1 MLIDSSR
8 TMGITQ
14 NGSTER
20 STIMSRIPDPTD
32 TPDGP
37 AYEGRLLD
45 RPDEEVV
52 DQGAPFDIRTLISRR
67 SVLSI
72 AGLGVGAVVLAACAP
87 TASSSTSST
96 GDDSTSSSSGSTTT
110 TTTAEGEIPDET
122 AGPYPGDGSNGPDV
136 LEESGIVRQ
145 DITSSIDGSATADGI
160 PLTFEFEVLDM
171 ANDDAPFEGVAV
183 YAWHCTAQGEYS
195 MYSEGLEDVTYLR
208 GVQVAD
214 AAGKVSFT
222 SIFPGCYSG
231 RWTHI
236 HFEVY
241 PDVDSIT
248 DSTNAIATSQM
259 ALPEDIC
266 NTVFADSRYDGSA
279 ENLSQITLASD
290 NVFGDDSA
298 ALQMATVT
306 GDATSGYTA
315 TLQVRIDTTTT
326 PSAGAAPSGGGGSDS
341 GGPGGSGDSDG
352 PGEPPS
358 N

>member
-1 MLIDSSR
+1 
-8 TMGITQ
+8 
-14 NGSTER
+14 
-20 STIMSRIPDPTD
+20 MSRIPDPVD
-32 TPDGP
+32 TPQGP
-37 AYEGRLLD
+37 TYEGRPLD

-67 SVLSI
+67 SVIGL

-87 TASSSTSST
+87 TATSST
-96 GDDSTSSSSGSTTT
+96 GSSGSSGSSDASTGS
-110 TTTAEGEIPDET
+110 TAEGEIPDET

-145 DITSSIDGSATADGI
+145 DIRSSIDGSATAEGV
-160 PLTFEFEVLDM
+160 PLTIRLEILDM
-171 ANDDAPFEGVAV
+171 QNDDAPFAGAAV
-183 YAWHCTAQGEYS
+183 YLWHCTAGGEYS

-214 AAGKVSFT
+214 AEGNVSFT
-222 SIFPGCYSG
+222 SVFPGCYSG
-231 RWTHI
+231 RWPHI

-248 DSTNAIATSQM
+248 DSANAIATSQI
-259 ALPEDIC
+259 ALPEDTC
-266 NTVFADSRYDGSA
+266 TTVYTDSRYDGST
-279 ENLSQITLASD
+279 ENLAQTSLDGD
-290 NVFGDDSA
+290 NVFGDDA
-298 ALQMATVT
+298 GALQLATVT

-315 TLQVRIDTTTT
+315 TLVVRIDTTTT
-326 PSAGAAPSGGGGSDS
+326 PTAGAAPSGGGE
-341 GGPGGSGDSDG
+341 GGPGGGEGG

>member
-1 MLIDSSR
+1 
-8 TMGITQ
+8 
-14 NGSTER
+14 
-20 STIMSRIPDPTD
+20 MSRIPEPIETPGGPT
-32 TPDGP
+32 
-37 AYEGRLLD
+37 YEGRLLD

-52 DQGAPFDIRTLISRR
+52 DQGAPFDLRTLISRR

-72 AGLGVGAVVLAACAP
+72 AGLGVGAVVLAACSA
-87 TASSSTSST
+87 TASSSTSGT
-96 GDDSTSSSSGSTTT
+96 TSTSSGEGTSSTG
-110 TTTAEGEIPDET
+110 TTAEGEIPDET

-136 LEESGIVRQ
+136 LEETGIVRQ
-145 DITSSIDGSATADGI
+145 DITTSIDGSATADGV
-160 PLTFEFEVLDM
+160 PLTFELEVLDM

-183 YAWHCTAQGEYS
+183 YAWHCTAEGEYS

-214 AAGKVSFT
+214 ASGTVSFA

-231 RWTHI
+231 RWPHI

-248 DSTNAIATSQM
+248 DSANAIATSQL
-259 ALPEDIC
+259 ALPEDAC
-266 NTVFADSRYDGSA
+266 DAVYADARYDGSA
-279 ENLSQITLASD
+279 QNLSQITLASD

-298 ALQMATVT
+298 ALQLATVT
-306 GDATSGYTA
+306 GDASNGYTA
-315 TLQVRIDTTTT
+315 TLQVRIDTSTT
-326 PSAGAAPSGGGGSDS
+326 PSAGAAPGGS
-341 GGPGGSGDSDG
+341 GGPGGSGDSTG